1 MTAGGDQDP
10 IRTTLSATTID
21 LAIRLG
27 FIGLLGY
34 WSFRVIAPFLTI
46 GLWSAILAVAL
57 YPVFD
62 WLAVRL
68 RPRLAAAVVTL
79 LCLMVVVGPVTW
91 LGFGMVNGIRSLVVA
106 LDAGQ
111 LAFPLPP
118 ESVKGWPVIGERLHR
133 LWGLAATNM
142 KVALAEALPIAKPLG
157 GMLLGFAQDALFA
170 LLELLV
176 SIMIAGFLFTRGPQ
190 LVDALSAFI
199 GRVLSRRGK
208 ELVQL
213 AGATL
218 RNVSRG
224 IIGIS
229 LLQALLAGAGFLAAG
244 IPAAGVLAFLALLL
258 GIVQIGPAILFV
270 PIVVWS
276 WMVMETAQAL
286 LFTAYMIPVGLV
298 DNILKPLLMARGLA
312 TPMPVIM
319 VGVIGGA
326 IAYGIVGLF
335 FGPIV
340 LSVAWAVMVAWV
352 QGSDPV
358 SPDDRAEQTRHSA

>member
-10 IRTTLSATTID
+10 ARTTPSATTID

-57 YPVFD
+57 YPLFD
-62 WLAVRL
+62 WLAGRL
-68 RPRLAAAVVTL
+68 RPRLAAALVAL
-79 LCLMVVVGPVTW
+79 LCLMIVVGPVTW
-91 LGFGMVNGIRSLVVA
+91 LGYGMIGGIRSLVA
-106 LDAGQ
+106 GLDAEQ
-111 LAFPLPP
+111 LLIPPPP
-118 ESVKGWPVIGERLHR
+118 ESVRSWPLAGERLHQ
-133 LWGLAATNM
+133 LWSLAATNL
-142 KVALAEALPIAKPLG
+142 KVALAEVAPMLKPVG
-157 GMLLGFAQDALFA
+157 TRLLGVAQSAFLS
-170 LLELLV
+170 LVELLV
-176 SIMIAGFLFTRGPQ
+176 SIVVAGLLFTRGPQ
-190 LVDALSAFI
+190 LVEALSSFL
-199 GRVLSRRGK
+199 GRVLSYRGK

-213 AGATL
+213 AGATI

-224 IIGIS
+224 VVGIA
-229 LLQALLAGAGFLAAG
+229 LLQAILAGAGFLAAE
-244 IPAAGVLAFLALLL
+244 IPAAGVLAFVALLL

-276 WMVMETAQAL
+276 WTAMETTHAL
-286 LFTAYMIPVGLV
+286 IFTAYMIPVGLV
-298 DNILKPLLMARGLA
+298 DNVLKPLLMARGLT

-319 VGVIGGA
+319 VGVLGGT

-352 QGSDPV
+352 QGGDPV
-358 SPDDRAEQTRHSA
+358 EGKTDPSAG